1 MDQVQIMN
9 LNSNDDSGMVSIN
22 TNEQKLP
29 EKNIS
34 NTINKDMDAA
44 TPLDEVMGLND
55 LSNAPLAQDP
65 RMFSQQPQ
73 VQLQQAMAPQM
84 QQMPVAGGQQ
94 PGGHTQTTTSTSN
107 PMNLTNEQMEAL
119 IVGVVAVIAFSKP
132 VQDKL
137 SQMVPQFV
145 GENGSRSVTGVAIS
159 GVVAAI
165 VFYFGRK
172 MIMKN

>member
-1 MDQVQIMN
+1 MDQVQVMN
-9 LNSNDDSGMVSIN
+9 LSSSDDSGMVSIN
-22 TNEQKLP
+22 QNEQKIP
-29 EKNIS
+29 EKNMPIH
-34 NTINKDMDAA
+34 NNKDMDAA

-94 PGGHTQTTTSTSN
+94 PGGQAQASSGTKN
-107 PMNLTNEQMEAL
+107 PMNLTDEQMEAL
-119 IVGVVAVIAFSKP
+119 IVGAVAVIAFSKP

-145 GENGSRSVTGVAIS
+145 GENGSRSAAGVAVS
-159 GVVAAI
+159 GAVAAV

>member
-1 MDQVQIMN
+1 MDQVQVMN
-9 LNSNDDSGMVSIN
+9 LSSSDDSGMVSIN
-22 TNEQKLP
+22 QNEQKIP
-29 EKNIS
+29 EKNMPIH
-34 NTINKDMDAA
+34 NNKDMDAA

-94 PGGHTQTTTSTSN
+94 PGGQAQAPSGSKN
-107 PMNLTNEQMEAL
+107 PMNLTDEQMEAL
-119 IVGVVAVIAFSKP
+119 IVGAVAVIAFSKP

-145 GENGSRSVTGVAIS
+145 GENGSRSAAGVAVS
-159 GVVAAI
+159 GAVAAV